1 MPPILIFIIVL
12 SLLVFVHEFG
22 HFCAARLLGVK
33 VKEFGFGFPPR
44 LWGIRRKETTY
55 SINWIPVGGFVRL
68 HGEDGEE
75 QDAGSFVR
83 ADAWRRF
90 IILVAGVVMNIILAF
105 GVFAIGFASG
115 LPTDVTEG
123 APAGA
128 KVRNVELQVIA
139 VADGSAA
146 AKAGLQP
153 GDVVVSIDG
162 VATTL
167 PTQVQQRTR
176 NVSAQDVRVQY
187 ERNGLVQEKTIP
199 LALIPGT
206 ENTGLGVSLAQIGT
220 VSFGIGRAIVEGAR
234 ATYESFWAIIQAFAQ
249 LIVNLVAHGQVSA
262 DVAGPVGIAVLTGQV
277 AQLGFSYI
285 LQFTALLSLNLAL
298 INILPIP
305 ALDGGRVLFL
315 AIERL
320 RGKPLRR
327 VTEAKIHSAG
337 FAALLALVA
346 LITLRDVLR
355 LDAVRALWD
364 RLF

>member
-33 VKEFGFGFPPR
+33 VREFGFGFPPR

-75 QDAGSFVR
+75 HDAGSFV
-83 ADAWRRF
+83 AASAWRRF
-90 IILVAGVVMNIILAF
+90 VILVAGVLMNVVLAF
-105 GVFAIGFASG
+105 VVFTIGFASG
-115 LPTDVTEG
+115 LPTDVTDG
-123 APAGA
+123 VPAGA
-128 KVRNVELQVIA
+128 NVRNVELQIIA
-139 VADGSAA
+139 VAEGSAA
-146 AKAGLQP
+146 STAKLQP
-153 GDVVVSIDG
+153 GDAVVSIDG
-162 VATTL
+162 IPTTF
-167 PTQVQQRTR
+167 PTDVQQRTR
-176 NVSAQDVRVQY
+176 NVGNREVRIQY
-187 ERNGLVQEKTIP
+187 ERNGTILEQNIL
-199 LALIPGT
+199 LAPIPGT
-206 ENTGLGVSLAQIGT
+206 ENTGLGVSLSQIGS
-220 VSFGIGRAIVEGAR
+220 VSYGLGRSILEGAR
-234 ATYESFWAIIQAFAQ
+234 ATYDSFLAIVQAFAQ
-249 LIVNLVAHGQVSA
+249 LIANLVAHGKVSA

-277 AQLGFSYI
+277 AQLGFAYI

-320 RGKPLRR
+320 RGKPLHRA
-327 VTEAKIHSAG
+327 TEAKIHSAG

-355 LDAVRALWD
+355 LEAVRTLWD